1 MSKTSYA
8 LIALMVAALLF
19 MGAARGYQF
28 YQQKVAQWE
37 QERQETEGAF
47 TFQNVPVSLA
57 APRAEPVS
65 APVLFQGT
73 KADYF
78 IEEKPLTQEQ
88 AEKQAVDT
96 IHSILADFADD
107 EKLQAFNKKLAAA
120 SKGEALDIAG
130 LSGGNLA
137 QVMQQNPE
145 IAGVVSKHMQNPDFA
160 KTVQQIFTNP
170 QFVKSIEQLQGT
182 TQNAPQAPKKD
193 E

>member
-57 APRAEPVS
+57 APRVEPVS
-65 APVLFQGT
+65 PPVLFQGT

-107 EKLQAFNKKLAAA
+107 EKLQAFNKELAAA

-145 IAGVVSKHMQNPDFA
+145 IAEVVGKHMQNPDFA

-170 QFVKSIEQLQGT
+170 QFVKSIEQLQGA